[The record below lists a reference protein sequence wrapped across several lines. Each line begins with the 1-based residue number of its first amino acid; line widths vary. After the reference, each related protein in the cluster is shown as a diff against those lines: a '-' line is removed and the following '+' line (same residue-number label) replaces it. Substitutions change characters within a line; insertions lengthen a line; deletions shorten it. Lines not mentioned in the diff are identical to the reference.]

1 VKSHTTVIYLNTG
14 LFVLRLLK
22 TEILQEVQPA
32 LNVCQRAQEHPK
44 NLPQIMGEQLNT
56 VE

>member
-1 VKSHTTVIYLNTG
+1 MKSHTTVIYLNTG